1 MNWKAFEKTEAYM
14 LSCMNDSAHDKEHI
28 YRVLYTALDIAAYEQ
43 DVDYEILITAC
54 LLHDIGR
61 GEQFENPAL
70 CHAAVGGD
78 KAFAFLMDCGWTQ
91 ERARL
96 VKEAIAAHRYRSK
109 NPPVSVEAKILFDAD
124 KLDVTGAIGIA
135 RTLLYAGE
143 TGCPLYTMNSDG
155 SVNDGSGDGE
165 DCFFREYKR
174 KLEKLYDRFF
184 TERGTKLAVKRRA
197 AAEAFYGSLLMEAE
211 GTYRMGKE
219 RLSEVLKDC

>member
-78 KAFAFLMDCGWTQ
+78 KAF
-91 ERARL
+91 ARL

-184 TERGTKLAVKRRA
+184 TERGTKLAAKRRA

-219 RLSEVLKDC
+219 RLSEVLKGC

>member
-1 MNWKAFEKTEAYM
+1 M
-14 LSCMNDSAHDKEHI
+14 
-28 YRVLYTALDIAAYEQ
+28 
-43 DVDYEILITAC
+43 
-54 LLHDIGR
+54 
-61 GEQFENPAL
+61 
-70 CHAAVGGD
+70 GGD

-184 TERGTKLAVKRRA
+184 TERGTKLAAKRRA

>member
-1 MNWKAFEKTEAYM
+1 MNWKVFEKTEAYM
-14 LSCMNDSAHDKEHI
+14 LSCMDDSAHDKEHI

-61 GEQFENPAL
+61 REQFENPAL

-78 KAFAFLMDCGWTQ
+78 KAFAFLLDCGWTQ
-91 ERARL
+91 ERAGQ
-96 VKEAIAAHRYRSK
+96 VKEAIAAHRYRSGK
-109 NPPVSVEAKILFDAD
+109 PPVSAEARILFDAD

-143 TGCPLYTMNSDG
+143 TGAPIYTMNSDG

-184 TERGTKLAVKRRA
+184 TERGRKLAAERQA
-197 AAEAFYGSLLMEAE
+197 AAAAFYGSLLKEAE

-219 RLSEVLKDC
+219 RLRELLG

>member
-1 MNWKAFEKTEAYM
+1 M

-165 DCFFREYKR
+165 DCFSGSISVSWKSCMIVFY
-174 KLEKLYDRFF
+174 
-184 TERGTKLAVKRRA
+184 RA
-197 AAEAFYGSLLMEAE
+197 GNKAG
-211 GTYRMGKE
+211 GKE
-219 RLSEVLKDC
+219 AGCGGSFLRQFTDGG

>member
-1 MNWKAFEKTEAYM
+1 MDIFYGISGKIGTQLKIRK
-14 LSCMNDSAHDKEHI
+14 LLQPG
-28 YRVLYTALDIAAYEQ
+28 YRKKRVFGILLLKHHPK
-43 DVDYEILITAC
+43 DVYK
-54 LLHDIGR
+54 R
-61 GEQFENPAL
+61 QAL

-184 TERGTKLAVKRRA
+184 TERGTKLAAKRRA

-219 RLSEVLKDC
+219 RLSEVLKGC

>member
-14 LSCMNDSAHDKEHI
+14 LSCMEDSAHDKEHI
-28 YRVLYTALDIAAYEQ
+28 YRVLYTALDIASGEK

-61 GEQFENPAL
+61 KEQFENPAL

-78 KAFAFLMDCGWTQ
+78 KAFGFLLENGWTK
-91 ERARL
+91 ERAGR
-96 VKEAIAAHRYRSK
+96 VKEAIAAHRFRSDK
-109 NPPVSVEAKILFDAD
+109 PPVSAEARIVFDAD

-143 TGCPLYTMNSDG
+143 TGCPLYTKNSDG
-155 SVNDGSGDGE
+155 TVDDGSGDGE

-174 KLEKLYDRFF
+174 KLETLYDRFF
-184 TERGTKLAVKRRA
+184 TRRGAELAAGRKA
-197 AAEAFYGSLLMEAE
+197 AAEAFYTSMRKETEETCRL
-211 GTYRMGKE
+211 GKE
-219 RLSEVLKDC
+219 WMEKLAE

>member
-1 MNWKAFEKTEAYM
+1 MNWKVFEKTEAYM
-14 LSCMNDSAHDKEHI
+14 LSCMDDSAHDKEHI
-28 YRVLYTALDIAAYEQ
+28 YRVLYAALDIAAYEQ

-61 GEQFENPAL
+61 REQFENPAL

-78 KAFAFLMDCGWTQ
+78 KAFAFLLDCGWPQ
-91 ERARL
+91 ERAGQ
-96 VKEAIAAHRYRSK
+96 VKEAIAAHRYRSGK
-109 NPPVSVEAKILFDAD
+109 PPVSVEARILFDAD

-143 TGCPLYTMNSDG
+143 TGVPIYTMNSDG

-184 TERGTKLAVKRRA
+184 TERGRKLAAERQA
-197 AAEAFYGSLLMEAE
+197 AAAAFYGSLLKEAE

-219 RLSEVLKDC
+219 RLRELLG

>member
-43 DVDYEILITAC
+43 EVDYEILITAC

-109 NPPVSVEAKILFDAD
+109 NPPVSVDDGKLKYVWNFHNGKEQLFDLVKDPGELVDCSANSKYGKQLKELREEMVKHLSERGD
-124 KLDVTGAIGIA
+124 EFVKDGKLMT
-135 RTLLYAGE
+135 
-143 TGCPLYTMNSDG
+143 
-155 SVNDGSGDGE
+155 
-165 DCFFREYKR
+165 
-174 KLEKLYDRFF
+174 LEKTVLYSPNFPQ
-184 TERGTKLAVKRRA
+184 K
-197 AAEAFYGSLLMEAE
+197 
-211 GTYRMGKE
+211 
-219 RLSEVLKDC
+219 